1 MYIKDLSIIT
11 NCHISQIVIVD
22 DNPISYVLN
31 KDNAFN
37 VCPFLGSNED
47 RELMELGEKL
57 EIVASFND
65 VRDGIRVIQ
74 RGGE

>member
-1 MYIKDLSIIT
+1 MYIKDLSIIR
-11 NCHISQIVIVD
+11 NCPISHIVIVD
-22 DNPISYVLN
+22 DNPISYLLN
-31 KDNAFN
+31 KENAFN
-37 VCPFLGSNED
+37 VCPFHGSCED
-47 RELMELGEKL
+47 RELKVLGEKL